1 MERGLQRLAAKRLWT
16 PQAGRPRH
24 AACSAQV
31 QLNARTLKCSLAPQR
46 SAGRGLGRGDFQPN
60 TSPPQPSPPA
70 SLGSDGDVSVKLWLN
85 ASSIALH
92 AFRCASS
99 AHAQQGARIPK
110 SSLATQRSAGRG
122 LGRGVSQPN
131 VSSSQLSPPAS
142 LGREGD
148 VSVKL
153 WLNAS
158 SIALHAFRCA
168 SSAHAQQGA
177 RIPKSSLAT
186 QRSAGRGLGRGV
198 SQPNVSSSQLS
209 PPASLGR
216 EGDVSVKLWLN
227 ASSIALHAF
236 RCASSAHAQQGAR
249 IPKSSLATQR
259 SAGRGLGRGVSQP
272 NVSSSQLSP
281 PASLGREGDVSVN
294 LWLNASSIALRA
306 FRCALSAHAQLDAR
320 TPKSSLAPQRS
331 AGRGSGRGAHSAR
344 AVDVYFDHQQVP
356 QYYGAMKS
364 ADLEMRREL
373 SSLLSA
379 SPPVRRRAID
389 TSGNVLFRCRILKT
403 KQPSN
408 QL

>member
-177 RIPKSSLAT
+177 RIPKSSLA
-186 QRSAGRGLGRGV
+186 
-198 SQPNVSSSQLS
+198 
-209 PPASLGR
+209 
-216 EGDVSVKLWLN
+216 
-227 ASSIALHAF
+227 
-236 RCASSAHAQQGAR
+236 
-249 IPKSSLATQR
+249 
-259 SAGRGLGRGVSQP
+259 
-272 NVSSSQLSP
+272 
-281 PASLGREGDVSVN
+281 
-294 LWLNASSIALRA
+294 
-306 FRCALSAHAQLDAR
+306 
-320 TPKSSLAPQRS
+320 PQRS